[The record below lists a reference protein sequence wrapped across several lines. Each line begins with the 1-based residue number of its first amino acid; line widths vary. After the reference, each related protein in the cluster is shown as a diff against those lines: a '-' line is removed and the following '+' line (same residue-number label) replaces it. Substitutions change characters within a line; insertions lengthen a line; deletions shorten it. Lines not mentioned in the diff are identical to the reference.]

1 MSLSACVTKSSG
13 QCLISPFLAYDVV
26 RRSGGFNLELKVVSF
41 HWPFLNGRSVG
52 EVSEGGRERGF
63 YLPIVTSGGVSDR
76 KLGAGHPDDKPTLP
90 RLAPGPLR
98 WFLVFPEL
106 SPRTSHSGDRT
117 GRTAVRTG
125 WSGSVPRPWSWA
137 GWVRCVASCPPS
149 AQFLLRVTRGPRGC
163 LGPPSAPAST
173 RRRPRTG
180 CPRSAAVC
188 LAELP
193 DRVGPVP
200 EEPLAAGLPCG
211 AGCVS
216 PGLDRVA
223 ESRLPGGG
231 WSGGSEGEGAL

>member
-63 YLPIVTSGGVSDR
+63 YLQIVTSGGVSDR

-137 GWVRCVASCPPS
+137 GWVRRVASCP
-149 AQFLLRVTRGPRGC
+149 R
-163 LGPPSAPAST
+163 
-173 RRRPRTG
+173 
-180 CPRSAAVC
+180 
-188 LAELP
+188 
-193 DRVGPVP
+193 PVP
-200 EEPLAAGLPCG
+200 APSHAGTTW
-211 AGCVS
+211 
-216 PGLDRVA
+216 
-223 ESRLPGGG
+223 LPGAAQRPSVHTAQASH
-231 WSGGSEGEGAL
+231 WLPPLSRRLSCRAT